1 MYIEYDMPHE
11 FSRFFFLYQLELL
24 CFNDISFIILN
35 IAISFSF
42 ICIIL
47 LTFENNLKK
56 EQGGDLELLSTV
68 VCFLM

>member
-1 MYIEYDMPHE
+1 M
-11 FSRFFFLYQLELL
+11 
-24 CFNDISFIILN
+24 ILN

-47 LTFENNLKK
+47 LTFEINLKK